1 MQNAVARARS
11 SITPVLPKAVLAS
24 HFFLQRSQAENAGVL
39 QVLLACPGPKH
50 PLAQQRGCR
59 LFKGSCLAP
68 PGAGAGGRCSRKQH
82 QQLGG
87 LGDVG
92 RCLVAEKA
100 AESGRG
106 WRWQRAEHPQ
116 RHVCIGSLHGD
127 GKGESNP
134 RA

>member
-24 HFFLQRSQAENAGVL
+24 HFFCKGAKQKTQGCCRYCR
-39 QVLLACPGPKH
+39 LAMAKNTPWP
-50 PLAQQRGCR
+50 QQRGCR

-87 LGDVG
+87 LGDAG